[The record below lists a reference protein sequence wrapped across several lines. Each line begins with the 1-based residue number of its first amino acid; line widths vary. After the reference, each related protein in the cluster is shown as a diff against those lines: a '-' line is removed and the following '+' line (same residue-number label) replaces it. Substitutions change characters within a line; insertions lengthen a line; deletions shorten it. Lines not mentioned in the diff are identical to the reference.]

1 MKLET
6 ARKNLM
12 EDARFLGL
20 SFADLIEFIE
30 SAPLA
35 QTQRTLKAYR
45 VYRDLGYK

>member
-6 ARKNLM
+6 ARRNLLATA
-12 EDARFLGL
+12 DWLGI

-35 QTQRTLKAYR
+35 QTQRTLAAYR
-45 VYRDLGYK
+45 VYKDLAFK